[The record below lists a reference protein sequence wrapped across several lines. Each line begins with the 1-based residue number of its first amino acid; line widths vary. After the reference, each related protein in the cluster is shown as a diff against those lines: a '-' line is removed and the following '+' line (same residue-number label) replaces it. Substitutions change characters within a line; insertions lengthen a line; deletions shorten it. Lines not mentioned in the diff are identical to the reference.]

1 MWNYLVQVGSTAQA
15 TTSAGVDLAV
25 TDGGYS
31 ILELINKGIALVI
44 LAAGFLSIVFML
56 WGGIRFIIS
65 GGKEDKVKSAVH
77 SIRYA
82 LIGLIVTILSITV
95 INLIGRV
102 FNLQLVNYLNFD
114 AIIETINGLFSA
126 GSNTLR

>member
-1 MWNYLVQVGSTAQA
+1 MWHYLVQVATSTAPVG
-15 TTSAGVDLAV
+15 TGVDLSV
-25 TDGGYS
+25 SDGGYS

-44 LAAGFLSIVFML
+44 LVAGFLSIVFML

-95 INLIGRV
+95 INLVGRDRKSV
-102 FNLQLVNYLNFD
+102 V
-114 AIIETINGLFSA
+114 
-126 GSNTLR
+126 

>member
-15 TTSAGVDLAV
+15 TTRAGVDLAV
-25 TDGGYS
+25 SDGGYS

>member
-1 MWNYLVQVGSTAQA
+1 MWNYLVQVGSTVQA
-15 TTSAGVDLAV
+15 TTSSGVDLAV
-25 TDGGYS
+25 SDGGYS

>member
-1 MWNYLVQVGSTAQA
+1 MWNYLVQVGSTSAA
-15 TTSAGVDLAV
+15 ASSAGVDLAV
-25 TDGGYS
+25 SDGGYS

-95 INLIGRV
+95 INLVGRV

-126 GSNTLR
+126 GSISLR

>member
-1 MWNYLVQVGSTAQA
+1 MWNYLVQVGSTVQS